1 MNAEKN
7 DVLISPLFTWGKEF
21 ELVKDG
27 EVISKVYMRLV
38 GDADLNRAR
47 VYALRRSSVKR
58 KNLRDR
64 SSDENLAFIQEEG
77 ILDRERLIAL
87 CVLFTSKEITQ
98 KALKEVSVSF
108 PKEPKSDA
116 SLEAFEKFQKQVDDF
131 PDKRDKEYRKFINK
145 EIAVLE
151 TRLATKSDHELYLL
165 YIELITNE
173 LCEEEM
179 LNSFREMCTYCG
191 SFSDTEYK
199 TRFFSSIEDFL
210 NLDSAIKQD
219 FMDAYQSLE
228 IPTEE
233 LKKLREATQ

>member
-1 MNAEKN
+1 MNAERN
-7 DVLISPLFTWGKEF
+7 DILINPLFTWGKEF

-27 EVISKVYMRLV
+27 EVVSKVYMRLV

-47 VYALRRSSVKR
+47 VYALRKSSVKR
-58 KNLRDR
+58 SNLKDR
-64 SSDENLAFIQEEG
+64 NSDENLAFLQEEG
-77 ILDRERLIAL
+77 ILEREKLIAL

-98 KALKEVSVSF
+98 KAIKEVQVKF

-116 SLEAFEKFQKQVDDF
+116 TLEAFEKFQKEIDDF
-131 PDKRDKEYRKFINK
+131 PEKRDKEYRKFINK
-145 EIAVLE
+145 EIAALE

-191 SFSDTEYK
+191 SYSDPEYK
-199 TRFFSSIEDFL
+199 TKFFGSLDDFL
-210 NLDSAIKQD
+210 NLDSSIKRD